1 MLTLYSASAS
11 PFGRKVKIA
20 ASLLGLSDQITVLPL
35 NTSDPNDPLREKN
48 PNPLGKIPCL
58 VDEKGM
64 ALYDSAVIV
73 DYLDFRAGGGKLIPI
88 EPSARYRALVNQAL
102 ADGLMEAALLLVY
115 EKRYRAPENHEKK
128 WTSLQAA
135 KVDKALGALTS
146 APPQGPRDIGH
157 VATACAL
164 GYLDL
169 RFEGHWRPAHPGL
182 VAWLDAFDHAVPSFA
197 ATRHIE
203 A

>member
-20 ASLLGLSDQITVLPL
+20 ASLLGQSDMIKVLSL

-58 VDEKGM
+58 VNEEGL

-73 DYLDFRAGGGKLIPI
+73 DYLDFRAGGGKLIPH
-88 EPSARYRALVNQAL
+88 PPAARYRALVLQAL
-102 ADGLMEAALLLVY
+102 ADGLMEAAVLLVY
-115 EKRYRAPENHEKK
+115 EKRYRAPEHHEKK
-128 WTSLQAA
+128 WITLQAA
-135 KVDKALGALTS
+135 KIDKALGVLAA

-169 RFEGHWRPAHPGL
+169 RFDGQWRKAHKSL
-182 VAWLDAFDHAVPSFA
+182 VAWLDEFDHVVPAFA

>member
-20 ASLLGLSDQITVLPL
+20 ASLLGLSDTIKVLAL
-35 NTSDPNDPLREKN
+35 NTSDPNDPLRAKN

-58 VDEKGM
+58 VSEEGM

-73 DYLDFRAGGGKLIPI
+73 DYLDFRAGGGKLIPP
-88 EPSARYRALVNQAL
+88 EPSARYRALVQQAL

-115 EKRYRAPENHEKK
+115 EKRYRAAEHHEQK
-128 WTSLQAA
+128 WMNLQAA
-135 KVDKALGALTS
+135 KVENALGAFAA

-157 VATACAL
+157 IATACAL

-169 RFEGHWRPAHPGL
+169 RFDGQWRRAHPGL
-182 VAWLDAFDHAVPSFA
+182 VGWLDAFASSVPAFA
-197 ATRHIE
+197 ATRHVE

>member
-20 ASLLGLSDQITVLPL
+20 ASLLGLSDTIKVLSL
-35 NTSDPNDPLREKN
+35 NTSDPNDPLREQN

-58 VDEKGM
+58 VNEDGL

-73 DYLDFRAGGGKLIPI
+73 DYLDYRAGGGKLIPHA
-88 EPSARYRALVNQAL
+88 PAARYRALLLQAL
-102 ADGLMEAALLLVY
+102 ADGLLDAALLLVY
-115 EKRYRAPENHEKK
+115 EKRYRAPERQEKK
-128 WTSLQAA
+128 WTTLQAA
-135 KVDKALGALTS
+135 KIDKALGFLAA
-146 APPQGPRDIGH
+146 APPHGPRDIGH

-169 RFEGHWRPAHPGL
+169 RFDGQWRPAHKSL
-182 VAWLDAFDHAVPSFA
+182 VAWLAEFDHAVPAFA
-197 ATRHIE
+197 ATRHIDG
-203 A
+203 